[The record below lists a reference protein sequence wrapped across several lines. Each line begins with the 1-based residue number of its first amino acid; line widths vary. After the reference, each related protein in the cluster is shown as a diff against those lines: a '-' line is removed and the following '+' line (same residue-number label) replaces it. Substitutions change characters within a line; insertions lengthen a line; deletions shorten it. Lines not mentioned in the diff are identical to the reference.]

1 MNGKFFADFAPK
13 WFQSLQNT
21 YKYKFLRQNFMLHVR
36 GNRVPKYYPNSEQ
49 SMVTPHIF
57 LNSINPSGTKLYAD
71 KKNKQILSVANMPK
85 IRKM

>member
-1 MNGKFFADFAPK
+1 
-13 WFQSLQNT
+13 
-21 YKYKFLRQNFMLHVR
+21 MLHVR

-57 LNSINPSGTKLYAD
+57 LNSINPSGTKFYAD

-85 IRKM
+85 IRKMSAEKIIFALGLVTMATT